1 MRRLMI
7 VLAALALVLAGC
19 HSIPQS
25 GPVNATRP
33 PSSAGSNVGL
43 YPTGPAQG
51 ASPEEIVRGFLT
63 ASAAGVS
70 EDFQVARQY
79 LAPRAAAA
87 WVPLSQVRI
96 YSDSRVPAITRTET
110 EAVRVNLDSQATL
123 DADGRYLPSPPATAI
138 STEFSLAKNSDGE
151 WRIVSLED
159 GLLVSSTLFSQQY
172 ARAPLYFLTSDSRY
186 LVPDLRWLP
195 RASLATSLTKELL
208 AGPSPWLEKAVR
220 TALPATTKLGD
231 GGIITDGGTAQ
242 VSLSPEALTVDL
254 YTRRLIQAQ
263 VSASLQAVPGVK
275 RAEVTVNGA
284 PLDVGDVA
292 DMEDYPYSGRN
303 LLLQVDGVPSWY
315 SEGASCPLA
324 MSSVPKNLS
333 GLTLGY
339 DENPLA
345 IALSDSRRIVTLPD
359 DGSDP
364 VVIYESAKELIDPS
378 IDRFG
383 WIWSGPNDGSGPLV
397 ALTRGGQLSTI
408 EASWLDSPTISSIH
422 ISREGNRAVIVWHDK
437 STAHIAVAGIRRDE
451 AGRPTKIDNPIDIGG
466 DFESVADLAWIDA
479 VTLVVLGQVPG
490 SSDQGMYT
498 VPIGGPI
505 TPLPAEV
512 SGAVA
517 LTSGEGKD
525 SIVVAT
531 EDGVIL
537 ERSGGAWQT
546 LITGSS
552 DPALPG

>member
-1 MRRLMI
+1 MKRLLF

-79 LAPRAAAA
+79 LSPRAAAG

-96 YSDSRVPAITRTET
+96 YSDSRIPAITRTET
-110 EAVRVNLDSQATL
+110 GAVQVNLDSQATL

-138 STEFSLAKNSDGE
+138 STEFSLAKNSEGE
-151 WRIVSLED
+151 WRIVNLED

-172 ARAPLYFLTSDSRY
+172 SRAPLYFLSSDSRY
-186 LVPDLRWLP
+186 LVADLRWLP

-208 AGPSPWLEKAVR
+208 AGPSPWLEKSVR

-231 GGIITDGGTAQ
+231 GGIITDNGTAQ

-263 VSASLQAVPGVK
+263 VSATLQSVPGIK
-275 RAEVTVNGA
+275 RVEVTVNGA
-284 PLDVGDVA
+284 PLDVGEVS

-303 LLLQVDGVPSWY
+303 LLLEVGGVPSWY
-315 SEGASCPLA
+315 SEGASYPLSMA
-324 MSSVPKNLS
+324 AVPPQLS
-333 GLTLGY
+333 DLALGY
-339 DENPLA
+339 DAKPLA
-345 IALSDSRRIVTLPD
+345 IGLSEARRIVTLPN
-359 DGSDP
+359 DGSDS
-364 VVIYESAKELIDPS
+364 VVLYESAKELIAPS
-378 IDRFG
+378 VDRFG
-383 WIWSGPNDGSGPLV
+383 WVWSGPADGSGPLI
-397 ALTRGGQLSTI
+397 ALTRGGKLSKI

-422 ISREGNRAVIVWHDK
+422 ISREGNRAVVVWHDK

-451 AGRPTKIDNPIDIGG
+451 TGRPTKIDNPIDIGG
-466 DFESVADLAWIDA
+466 DFEAVADLAWIDA
-479 VTLVVLGQVPG
+479 TTLVVLGRVPG
-490 SSDQGMYT
+490 ASDQGMYT

-505 TPLPAEV
+505 TTLPAEV
-512 SGAVA
+512 AGAVS
-517 LTSGEGKD
+517 LTAGEGKD

-531 EDGVIL
+531 DEGVIL

-546 LITGSS
+546 LITGAA
-552 DPALPG
+552 DPALAG